1 MIFWSRGKLF
11 TGIIETV
18 AKVRSISRGS
28 DFIELGVDVPFN
40 TRDGDSIAING
51 VCLTVKFLE
60 KGVAYFDVVKETLK
74 RTNLSDLRIGSVV
87 NLERSLKID
96 SRFDGHIILGH
107 IDATGK
113 IKSIRNKKY
122 ERIFSISYPFKL
134 SPFIT
139 EKGSIAVDG
148 ISLTVVSTN
157 NNTFDFSVI
166 PYTYDHT
173 NLYVRRAGDK
183 VNIEVDIIARYIKR
197 YMEVGYGKI

>member
-1 MIFWSRGKLF
+1 MF

-173 NLYVRRAGDK
+173 NLYVRRVGDK

>member
-1 MIFWSRGKLF
+1 LF

>member
-1 MIFWSRGKLF
+1 MF

>member
-1 MIFWSRGKLF
+1 MF

-113 IKSIRNKKY
+113 IKSMRNKKY

-166 PYTYDHT
+166 PYTYDNT
-173 NLYVRRAGDK
+173 NL
-183 VNIEVDIIARYIKR
+183 
-197 YMEVGYGKI
+197 

>member
-1 MIFWSRGKLF
+1 LF

-173 NLYVRRAGDK
+173 NLYVRRVGDK

>member
-1 MIFWSRGKLF
+1 MF

-18 AKVRSISRGS
+18 AKVRSISRSS

>member
-1 MIFWSRGKLF
+1 LF

-28 DFIELGVDVPFN
+28 NFIELGVEVPFN
-40 TRDGDSIAING
+40 TKDGDSIAVNG
-51 VCLTVKFLE
+51 VCLTVKFSE
-60 KGVAYFDVVKETLK
+60 KGVAYFDVVKETIK
-74 RTNLSDLRIGSVV
+74 RTNLSDLRIGSIV
-87 NLERSLKID
+87 NLERSLKTD
-96 SRFDGHIILGH
+96 SRFDGHIVLGH

-113 IKSIRNKKY
+113 IKSIKNKKY
-122 ERIFSISYPFKL
+122 ERVFSISYPFEL

-139 EKGSIAVDG
+139 ERGSIAVDG
-148 ISLTVVSTN
+148 ISITVVSVS

-173 NLYVRRAGDK
+173 NLYVRRVGDK
-183 VNIEVDIIARYIKR
+183 INIEVDVIARYIKR